1 METYSDHHPDTY
13 LTGSL
18 FIMPTEDGG
27 TWSVAVTATYGQ
39 YLNSAYSILIS
50 GICGFAW
57 QFVIYLALLYYPT
70 EERPRIRKKDREYKD
85 GTHPDRAG
93 PAISQQE
100 TENHLL
106 EIRKRKANRYVALI
120 AIYNAGD
127 PWTAMML
134 LFEHASSM
142 FFRANDR
149 PTAAYDAVIV
159 VTALLVGVGTYA
171 ASVIIPSYITVGT
184 VAPANPKS
192 VFYALEFD
200 LAGGMKAQQTRA
212 PAAQRAMGV
221 VESSRK
227 KLRERVN
234 VHPKKVM
241 DWTGPRGEKIEQTTY
256 DYNITGL
263 DLGLQH
269 RNAASFVVNVE
280 GACTLEYG
288 WFDVDISDDDFDV
301 YEIYGTPIYIARREV
316 GRPAGGSVLLYPSD
330 FTNPNRSYA
339 IIPDTVS
346 RTSFSKGTDPWY
358 ATTVAT
364 IECPVCPGFQ
374 VANRRP
380 ILSCWQRDIWSYEGH
395 NATSIIELGSLPGLD
410 LPAVIRDEFIP
421 SRLAAPMIHDLATS
435 LGGAILV
442 SSTGSRDELFDAS
455 ISNYSADFERLM
467 LASFVSSQNI
477 LRDTTLIADTY
488 GLENKARGDD
498 SVPKPGAGDFVI
510 SSGEIVTLSLRVMI
524 IIPLIWLLIWII
536 RGIFAFVG
544 STHRNSGARSR
555 YTLRTVG
562 LQPVQLYRILDE
574 EVCGYRDDW
583 FRRRGHMPY
592 IGKARPV
599 HPKVAGLGTYQAQA
613 PSEERVPSDSYKE
626 IEAVFTVTPIATV
639 LVPKH
644 ALFAAPKVV
653 MGPDDKHHLRFTGPV
668 RYEPPRRSKSNEGW
682 SWRPHGGR
690 EVVTDR
696 PTRDELAHDES
707 NLDEPTRKFLA
718 TLTW

>member
-1 METYSDHHPDTY
+1 METYSDNHPNTY

-27 TWSVAVTATYGQ
+27 TWSVAVTTTYGQ

-57 QFVIYLALLYYPT
+57 QLVIYIALLYYPT

-85 GTHPDRAG
+85 GTHPERTG
-93 PAISQQE
+93 PDISQQE

-106 EIRKRKANRYVALI
+106 ETRKRKANRYVALI
-120 AIYNAGD
+120 AICNASD
-127 PWTAMML
+127 PWSAMML

-142 FFRANDR
+142 VFKANDR
-149 PTAAYDAVIV
+149 STAACDGVFV

-184 VAPANPKS
+184 VAPANPES
-192 VFYALEFD
+192 VFYAIESN

-227 KLRERVN
+227 ELRERVSI
-234 VHPKKVM
+234 HPKKVM

-288 WFDVDISDDDFDV
+288 WFDVGESDDNFDV
-301 YEIYGTPIYIARREV
+301 YEIYGTPIYIARVLV
-316 GRPAGGSVLLYPSD
+316 GRPAGGSVLLDPHDLS
-330 FTNPNRSYA
+330 NPNRSYA

-346 RTSFSKGTDPWY
+346 RISFSEGTDPWY
-358 ATTVAT
+358 ATITAT
-364 IECPVCPGFQ
+364 AVLCPECPGFQ

-395 NATSIIELGSLPGLD
+395 NATSIIELESLPGLN

-435 LGGAILV
+435 LGGSILV
-442 SSTGSRDELFDAS
+442 SSTGSRDDLFDAS

-488 GLENKARGDD
+488 GLENKALGDD
-498 SVPKPGAGDFVI
+498 SMPKPGAGDFVI
-510 SSGEIVTLSLRVMI
+510 NSGDIVTLSLKVMI
-524 IIPLIWLLIWII
+524 IIPLVWLLLWVI
-536 RGIFAFVG
+536 RAIFAFLG
-544 STHRNSGARSR
+544 STYRNSGARSR
-555 YTLRTVG
+555 FTLRAIG

-583 FRRRGHMPY
+583 FGRRGHMPY
-592 IGKARPV
+592 IGEARPV
-599 HPKVAGLGTYQAQA
+599 HPKAAGLGTYQAQA
-613 PSEERVPSDSYKE
+613 ASEERMPSDKE
-626 IEAVFTVTPIATV
+626 IEAVFTVTPVATIS
-639 LVPKH
+639 VPKY

-682 SWRPHGGR
+682 SWRPHGER
-690 EVVTDR
+690 KVVTDC

-707 NLDEPTRKFLA
+707 SLDKPTREFLA